1 LRLQQRHAEIKTRG
15 RQRFAAD
22 RMHKLLLCAVAS
34 TLLGACAPT
43 SRLLKPPVAATE
55 PSPLERSQGTDGMA
69 VQLQRVIVR
78 NDPAS
83 WVRDA
88 EWDEYVLTVRNDAP
102 SLLVLRSIELSSDLL
117 GSSQHA
123 VLPDELKSQ
132 TARNLDTMKAAGR
145 VLLIGYA
152 GIATGGVLAMS
163 ALGYGLVAP
172 LLPLA
177 VIVAGVSAYR
187 SQSQSNAD
195 DAVIEHELTRRGFSL
210 PARLAPGSQLHGSAF
225 FPVTPAPRRLLVR
238 YDIDGAAR
246 EIAVD
251 LGRFSALHL
260 APANA
265 QEATPPTQ
273 SPKPPSRN

>member
-1 LRLQQRHAEIKTRG
+1 
-15 RQRFAAD
+15 
-22 RMHKLLLCAVAS
+22 MHKLLLCAVAS

-55 PSPLERSQGTDGMA
+55 PSPLERSQATDGMA

-78 NDPAS
+78 NDSAS

-102 SLLVLRSIELSSDLL
+102 SLLALRSIELSSDLL

-123 VLPDELKSQ
+123 VSSGELKSQ
-132 TARNLDTMKAAGR
+132 TAKNLDTMKAAGR

-163 ALGYGLVAP
+163 ALGYGLVTP

-187 SQSQSNAD
+187 SQSRTNAD
-195 DAVIEHELTRRGFSL
+195 NAVIEHELVRRGFSL
-210 PARLAPGSQLHGSAF
+210 PARLASGTQLQGSAF
-225 FPVTPAPRRLLVR
+225 FPVTPAPRRLLLR
-238 YDIDGAAR
+238 YDLDGTAR

-251 LGRFSALHL
+251 LGRFSTLHL

-265 QEATPPTQ
+265 QESTPPAQ
-273 SPKPPSRN
+273 SAKPPSGN